1 MTLFFVTDRSD
12 AHVARFDQLF
22 QTLPSEYQLVRVG
35 YAESGEPQAP
45 VNGGACH
52 SWESIRESLSGE
64 GSVVISGPLDA
75 VSIQL
80 ETGGFRHVGISFAT
94 DIMVTAAGDFQELAR
109 LRDFVPHLDAVIT
122 DNYAAENALLS
133 LGAAQE
139 GILRIPWGPAEA
151 PIQRTM
157 TKTECGWP
165 EDRLI
170 VLYPRSLEPHYD
182 PYVFLEALGMVVDKY
197 PHVLAVL
204 VETGSRV
211 DAVKKTVADKGLND
225 HVHFEPLQEPEVFR
239 AKMGS
244 ADFVV
249 VTPQTD
255 GTSVTVLDA
264 MQLGVP
270 VVSSLT
276 AGSAEWVVDGITG
289 WTFPVGDYVS
299 LARAMEKVLDLKD
312 SYRELV
318 CTQAQRLVAEKA
330 GWQKSSERLAGLV
343 RDLLSLD

>member
-1 MTLFFVTDRSD
+1 MTLFFVTDRAD

-22 QTLPSEYQLVRVG
+22 RTLPSEYQLVRVG
-35 YAESGEPQAP
+35 YAESGEPQAT

-52 SWESIRESLSGE
+52 SWESMRKSLSGE
-64 GSVVISGPLDA
+64 GSVVISGPLDT
-75 VSIQL
+75 VSTKL

-94 DIMVTAAGDFQELAR
+94 DIMVTAARDTHELGR
-109 LRDFVPHLDAVIT
+109 LRDLVPHLDAVIT

-151 PIQRTM
+151 PIQRTK

-182 PYVFLEALGMVVDKY
+182 PDVFLEALGMVVDKY

-204 VETGSRV
+204 VGTGSRV

-239 AKMGS
+239 AKMVS
-244 ADFVV
+244 ADIVV

-264 MQLGVP
+264 MELGVP

-312 SYRELV
+312 AYRELV

-330 GWQKSSERLAGLV
+330 GWETSSERLARLV

>member
-1 MTLFFVTDRSD
+1 MTFFFVTDRSD

-35 YAESGEPQAP
+35 YAESGEPQAT

-52 SWESIRESLSGE
+52 SWESIRKSLSGE
-64 GSVVISGPLDA
+64 GSVVISGPLDT
-75 VSIQL
+75 VSTKL

-94 DIMVTAAGDFQELAR
+94 DIMVTAARDFQELAR
-109 LRDFVPHLDAVIT
+109 LRDLVRHLDAVVT
-122 DNYAAENALLS
+122 DNYAAEIALLS

-139 GILRIPWGPAEA
+139 GIFRTPCGPAEA

-165 EDRLI
+165 EHRLI

-182 PYVFLEALGMVVDKY
+182 PDVFLEALGMVVEKY

-244 ADFVV
+244 ADIVV

-264 MQLGVP
+264 MELGVP

-289 WTFPVGDYVS
+289 WTFPVGDSVS
-299 LARAMEKVLDLKD
+299 LARAMEKALDLKD
-312 SYRELV
+312 AHRELV
-318 CTQAQRLVAEKA
+318 CAQAQRLVADKA
-330 GWQKSSERLAGLV
+330 GWQTSSERLARLV
-343 RDLLSLD
+343 RGLLSVD

>member
-35 YAESGEPQAP
+35 YAESGEPQAT

-52 SWESIRESLSGE
+52 SWESIRKSLSGE
-64 GSVVISGPLDA
+64 GSVVISGPLDT
-75 VSIQL
+75 VSTKL

-94 DIMVTAAGDFQELAR
+94 DIMVTAARDFQELAR
-109 LRDFVPHLDAVIT
+109 LRDLVRHLDAVIT

-151 PIQRTM
+151 PIQRTIA
-157 TKTECGWP
+157 KTESGWP

-182 PYVFLEALGMVVDKY
+182 PDVFLEALGMVVDKY

-211 DAVKKTVADKGLND
+211 DEVKKTVADKELND

-244 ADFVV
+244 ADIVV

-264 MQLGVP
+264 MELGVP

-289 WTFPVGDYVS
+289 WTFPVGDSVS
-299 LARAMEKVLDLKD
+299 LARAMEKALDLKD
-312 SYRELV
+312 AHRELV
-318 CTQAQRLVAEKA
+318 CAQAQRLVADKA
-330 GWQKSSERLAGLV
+330 GWQTSSERLARLV
-343 RDLLSLD
+343 RGLLSMD